1 MSIIG
6 LISRYISR
14 SFLMS
19 FMGTFFCFF
28 LIIMLFDFA
37 ELQRRA
43 GSKDISLGT
52 KLEMIFLRSPHFL
65 EQILPFLVLVAA
77 LFVFWRLNRSNE
89 LLIFRSVGISLWWI
103 ILPISLTA
111 LMIGALDLGVFN
123 PLSSVMQKRYEKLEK
138 RYLSGV
144 HDDVKITASGL
155 WLSER
160 MGPNQAIYRA
170 DRIDLATLT
179 LINTNIFVLSPQNN
193 FVTRLDAKSAKI
205 QGPNLILTEGWETQV
220 GQFAQPFEKKIINT
234 SLSQHKIEQMR
245 ESRET
250 ISFWNLPSY
259 IELLEVSG
267 LHSLKYKVY
276 WHSLLASLFWLGAM
290 IVLAAAFSCQP
301 HRQGKTLLFLL
312 GGLVSGFCLY
322 FFKDVTFA
330 LGVAGKLPPL
340 LAAWLPPLLTLM
352 LGAALVFNQE
362 DG

>member
-1 MSIIG
+1 MNIIG
-6 LISRYISR
+6 LLSRYVSR
-14 SFLMS
+14 AFLLS
-19 FMGTFFCFF
+19 FMGTFLCFF
-28 LIIMLFDFA
+28 TIIMLFDFA

-43 GSKDISLGT
+43 GSKDISLDI

-65 EQILPFLVLVAA
+65 EQVLPFLVLVSA
-77 LFVFWRLNRSNE
+77 LYVFWRINRSNE
-89 LLIFRSVGISLWWI
+89 LLIFRSIGISLWWI

-111 LMIGALDLGVFN
+111 LMLGAADLAIFN
-123 PLSSVMQKRYEKLEK
+123 PLSSVMQKRYEKLEQK
-138 RYLSGV
+138 YLSGS
-144 HDDVKITASGL
+144 HEDVKITATGL
-155 WLSER
+155 WLSEQI
-160 MGPNQAIYRA
+160 GTNQAIYRA

-179 LINTNIFVLSPQNN
+179 FMNTNIFVISPQNK
-193 FVTRLDAKSAKI
+193 FLTRLDAKTAHIDGST
-205 QGPNLILTEGWETQV
+205 LILTEGWETQS
-220 GQFAQPFEKKIINT
+220 GKFAEPFKKKIIKT
-234 SLSQHKIEQMR
+234 SLSKKTIERMR

-259 IELLEVSG
+259 IDLLESSG

-276 WHSLLASLFWLGAM
+276 WNSLLASMFWLGAM

-301 HRQGKTLLFLL
+301 QRQGKALLFLL

-340 LAAWLPPLLTLM
+340 LVAWLPPLLTLM